1 MPEPAASGSGRLPA
15 GAAPGRQPRALPA
28 GSVLQSTPAR
38 AHLPAVTCLLKC
50 HTGRAAWAAWPEP
63 GPAFCFPC
71 REPRC
76 LPAPARF
83 GDEAE
88 PLTRCPGQQQPSDAE
103 GATGSC
109 LLPRALL
116 CRQTR
121 HTAAGRW
128 GTPGAGRTPRRP
140 HTWAASGCRGKK
152 GLS

>member
-109 LLPRALL
+109 LLFPEP
-116 CRQTR
+116 CF
-121 HTAAGRW
+121 AARP
-128 GTPGAGRTPRRP
+128 GTPQRVDGGPRGQVGPHAGHTPGQRAGAGGRR
-140 HTWAASGCRGKK
+140 G
-152 GLS
+152 